1 MDGRGFRWKLCRGC
15 ILIFIIRFI
24 PFRSKPAFQGGACFH
39 VRKRRWPVKES
50 VGKDASI
57 PFSLPFHPSVRKS
70 KWTVQLPTFSK
81 LKMDAGAFIR
91 LRESR
96 RFNVTFGKWTRFNGW
111 WCAIEHLGDEI
122 LNAIRCFY
130 CVDFLSMVW
139 YNNFLN
145 FVNFKNWLYE
155 IIRNDFILKKKKKR

>member
-15 ILIFIIRFI
+15 ILIFFIRFI
-24 PFRSKPAFQGGACFH
+24 PFRSKPAFHGGACFH

-57 PFSLPFHPSVRKS
+57 PISLPFHPSVRKS

-96 RFNVTFGKWTRFNGW
+96 RYVWEMNEIQWMMMCHWTLGW
-111 WCAIEHLGDEI
+111 WDLECYSMLLLCQFSKI
-122 LNAIRCFY
+122 LSII
-130 CVDFLSMVW
+130 W
-139 YNNFLN
+139 YDNFLN
-145 FVNFKNWLYE
+145 FVNLG
-155 IIRNDFILKKKKKR
+155 